1 MFKIIIG
8 WSFLI
13 GSVLLG
19 LYVGGWMMFI
29 HPIIEACKAFD
40 AGTITG
46 LLIGTTVLKCMFA
59 SLVGGIIVWIG
70 ALIANRIFK

>member
-13 GSVLLG
+13 GSTLLG

-46 LLIGTTVLKCMFA
+46 LIIGTTVLKCMFA
-59 SLVGGIIVWIG
+59 SAVGGIIVWIG
-70 ALIANRIFK
+70 AVIANILFK